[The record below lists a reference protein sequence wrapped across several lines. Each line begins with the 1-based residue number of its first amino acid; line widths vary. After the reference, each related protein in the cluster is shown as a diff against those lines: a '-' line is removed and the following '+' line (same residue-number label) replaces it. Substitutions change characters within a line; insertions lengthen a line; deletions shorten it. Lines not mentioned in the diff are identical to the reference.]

1 MKRFQTY
8 LKEET
13 AIDENARALELVA
26 EIDNAIGSI
35 PTEIA
40 LDDRPAYNSGKKLGI
55 SMMMDDAMRTKYASM
70 ANAIIEERDDLEPAP
85 VKPARITKDFAFRHK
100 DLEKYVYVNC
110 RPSGKRSAAGDD
122 PHELMTAGLMLKS
135 SLPIPTTSDEMDV
148 LIDEVKKN
156 LGNISGYKSGQ
167 VEKLGGDYANMAK
180 AVSAA
185 KALHDNGWGGA
196 DKVYLTG
203 QAWDDDVKKFQITK
217 YGMQDFNSSDFIIK
231 KGSKYM
237 GVSLKKKI
245 RLSEADPTL
254 INKSFS
260 TLFQGKEFESLM
272 ETLDK
277 SAGMFYLRVIAR
289 AKKDGVLDPATEK
302 LMKKTRPST
311 KNWKLFIQ
319 QIPNEIIN
327 AELKKSRS
335 LFGKMGKIISQNK
348 ELIANQLV
356 QLIFK
361 ADLKELQSVDFD
373 FSLVTGIGDYGA
385 RKGVV
390 VEKAEYKNIDTVS
403 EKIENLASKGGA
415 SIDYT
420 PGEVQAFQPGATAAM
435 LKLDLSLGGT
445 VLANI
450 VLRYKGN
457 FRSAPS
463 FTAFMSDEF
472 KAIYRDL
479 PKSS

>member
-1 MKRFQTY
+1 
-8 LKEET
+8 
-13 AIDENARALELVA
+13 
-26 EIDNAIGSI
+26 
-35 PTEIA
+35 
-40 LDDRPAYNSGKKLGI
+40 
-55 SMMMDDAMRTKYASM
+55 
-70 ANAIIEERDDLEPAP
+70 
-85 VKPARITKDFAFRHK
+85 
-100 DLEKYVYVNC
+100 
-110 RPSGKRSAAGDD
+110 
-122 PHELMTAGLMLKS
+122 
-135 SLPIPTTSDEMDV
+135 
-148 LIDEVKKN
+148 
-156 LGNISGYKSGQ
+156 
-167 VEKLGGDYANMAK
+167 
-180 AVSAA
+180 
-185 KALHDNGWGGA
+185 
-196 DKVYLTG
+196 
-203 QAWDDDVKKFQITK
+203 
-217 YGMQDFNSSDFIIK
+217 
-231 KGSKYM
+231 M
-237 GVSLKKKI
+237 G
-245 RLSEADPTL
+245 
-254 INKSFS
+254 
-260 TLFQGKEFESLM
+260 
-272 ETLDK
+272 TLDK

>member
-1 MKRFQTY
+1 
-8 LKEET
+8 
-13 AIDENARALELVA
+13 
-26 EIDNAIGSI
+26 
-35 PTEIA
+35 
-40 LDDRPAYNSGKKLGI
+40 
-55 SMMMDDAMRTKYASM
+55 
-70 ANAIIEERDDLEPAP
+70 
-85 VKPARITKDFAFRHK
+85 
-100 DLEKYVYVNC
+100 
-110 RPSGKRSAAGDD
+110 
-122 PHELMTAGLMLKS
+122 MLKS

-260 TLFQGKEFESLM
+260 TLFQGKEFQSLM